1 MRKTI
6 IGIYALATMF
16 TACSNDETLDVV
28 AKIPITFGNV
38 FVEKSTRAA
47 ADKTYGGGT
56 VTLGKFKVYGTAEA
70 SNGNTVNIYNGDE
83 VTGTVG
89 TDTWTCANT
98 QYWVDGCDYDF
109 VALVDANSVEIDQ
122 STGIPTTIEYAVSS
136 QNDLLLAKTS
146 VQKDDSNFGKEV
158 DFTFNHLLAKAVFT
172 FTNNF
177 AEESGVELTVKDIK
191 ITNAPKEGTYSI
203 SKEVWT
209 ISTENTNI
217 GDISFDSSGAILPG
231 GETGQCGNVKLLLPG
246 TYTFDILFT
255 IAHNKGGSDTS
266 KSMSTGKIEI
276 KAGHSYNFTGELNSS
291 NVEGVVPIKFTITE
305 DTDWENDDDEN
316 VDY

>member
-1 MRKTI
+1 MRKII

-47 ADKTYGGGT
+47 VDNTYGGGT
-56 VTLGKFKVYGTAEA
+56 VTLEKFKVYGTAEA
-70 SNGNTVNIYNGDE
+70 SNGNTVNIYDGDE

-89 TDTWTCANT
+89 TDIWTCANT

-109 VALVDANSVEIDQ
+109 VALVDANSVGSDP
-122 STGIPTTIEYAVSS
+122 STGLPTTIEYGVSS
-136 QNDLLLAKTS
+136 QKDLLLAKTS
-146 VQKDDSNFGKEV
+146 VQQDDSNFGKEV

-191 ITNAPKEGTYSI
+191 ITNAPQIGTYSI
-203 SKEVWT
+203 GSETWN
-209 ISTENTNI
+209 ISTEDTNI
-217 GDISFDSSGAILPG
+217 SDISFSSSAAILPG
-231 GETGQCGNVKLLLPG
+231 GETGQCGNVNLLLPG
-246 TYTFDILFT
+246 TYTFDISFT

-266 KSMSTGKIEI
+266 KSMSTGEIEI
-276 KAGHSYNFTGELNSS
+276 KSGHSYNFTAELNSE
-291 NVEGVVPIKFTITE
+291 NVQGVIPISFKIIE